1 VLNGLLTA
9 RLGLAAIE
17 VARPLPFVALSQP
30 ALADLVPDLIARRNA
45 ADEGD
50 PPAKN

>member
-1 VLNGLLTA
+1 
-9 RLGLAAIE
+9 
-17 VARPLPFVALSQP
+17 VARPLPFVALAKP

-45 ADEGD
+45 VEEAE